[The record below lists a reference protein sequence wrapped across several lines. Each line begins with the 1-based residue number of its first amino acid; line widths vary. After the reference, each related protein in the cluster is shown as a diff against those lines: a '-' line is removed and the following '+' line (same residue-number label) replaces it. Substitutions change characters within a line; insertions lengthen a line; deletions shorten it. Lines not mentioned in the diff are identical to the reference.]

1 MTSDKIELR
10 RKFEEDIDISD
21 PSKLTKEDFA
31 KIWEKECYRWHG
43 KTLTGKKCHYCP
55 DWDYLPIDETC
66 MEIEACTC
74 NWKEENV

>member
-1 MTSDKIELR
+1 MTNDKIELR
-10 RKFEEDIDISD
+10 QNFEDVDISD

-31 KIWEKECYRWHG
+31 KIWVKDCFRWHDRL
-43 KTLTGKKCHYCP
+43 LTGEKCHYCP

-74 NWKEENV
+74 NWKEENA